1 MTSSTAEGQ
10 FQMEQQMTDV
20 EGQWLESLSKA
31 CDPTPPWTPAKSKAR
46 YTRDEYI
53 CTLYEKG
60 VHVNSIAEKANL
72 SKHGVLAVI
81 RKARKAGN
89 HVVRPRAKA
98 EPREPFRRQLTDSEV
113 ATLRQLDSVVPRQRS
128 GRRFLFGP
136 AGEAL
141 LAEMVRLRNDK
152 IALQPLA
159 DLLGVSRQA
168 VHQMTK
174 GREWVSPQSLPSE

>member
-1 MTSSTAEGQ
+1 MK
-10 FQMEQQMTDV
+10 QQMTEV
-20 EGQWLESLSKA
+20 EGQWLESLAKA

-46 YTRDEYI
+46 ETRDEYI

-60 VHVNSIAEKANL
+60 VHVNDIAAKASL
-72 SKHGVLAVI
+72 STHGILAII
-81 RKARKAGN
+81 RKARKAGK

-98 EPREPFRRQLTDSEV
+98 EPREPFRRPLTDDEV
-113 ATLRQLDSVVPRQRS
+113 ATIRELDAGVPRQRS

-141 LAEMVRLRNDK
+141 LAEMVRLRADK
-152 IALQPLA
+152 VALQPLA

-168 VHQMTK
+168 VHHMTK
-174 GREWVSPQSLPSE
+174 GREWGFPPSSPSA